1 MEFDYTD
8 IFGELWNKYA
18 LGCNTSFT
26 DSARLTAK
34 YVLCSYFLGW
44 DKALTGINLNRKSFV
59 CRMKCH
65 MKIKLN

>member
-1 MEFDYTD
+1 MTGNNKLKNCFKVSYICMEFDYTD

-34 YVLCSYFLGW
+34 YVLCSYFLG
-44 DKALTGINLNRKSFV
+44 
-59 CRMKCH
+59 
-65 MKIKLN
+65 